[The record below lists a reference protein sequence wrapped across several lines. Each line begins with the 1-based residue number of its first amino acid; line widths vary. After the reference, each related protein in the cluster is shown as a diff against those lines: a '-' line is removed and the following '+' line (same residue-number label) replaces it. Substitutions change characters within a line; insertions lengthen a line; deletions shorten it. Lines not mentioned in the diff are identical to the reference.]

1 MNQLHQQQ
9 YMQQLAHQ
17 QQMYNQNP
25 TDEEHNEMMQNLNNL
40 QPVDENGNPVDL
52 TPEQLKEL
60 QMQYL
65 QQQEMEANQQQYD
78 DNGEPQLT
86 PEQYAML
93 QQQAYEQSMLAKKKP
108 RRKASAKRK
117 PAAKKSLKSKKPKR
131 KAHKQQMDE
140 QTAFLMM
147 LQQNPELQQQFLQQ
161 HMQQMNGQAPDGQM
175 YNVDKIDEEE
185 NEESPMKSQPVEHP
199 GMQPHHGQTEESA
212 NTDDMA
218 HQQMRN
224 MGDGEGIY
232 EDEDNEQYQQMMP
245 DDGHLAQAADHEQ
258 QMMQYQQKYPQYY
271 SPHQGNYG
279 NIYERQNDV
288 QRSIIN
294 QNESLNGMLRQY
306 IADLARKSKAA
317 KRK

>member
-1 MNQLHQQQ
+1 
-9 YMQQLAHQ
+9 MQQLAHQ
-17 QQMYNQNP
+17 QQLYNQNP

-65 QQQEMEANQQQYD
+65 QQQEMEADQQQYD
-78 DNGEPQLT
+78 ENGEPQLT

-93 QQQAYEQSMLAKKKP
+93 QRQAYEQSLRAKKKP
-108 RRKASAKRK
+108 KRKASAKRK
-117 PAAKKSLKSKKPKR
+117 PAAKKPAKTKKPKR
-131 KAHKQQMDE
+131 KAQKQQIDE

-161 HMQQMNGQAPDGQM
+161 HMQQMDGAQGPDDQM
-175 YNVDKIDEEE
+175 YNVDKIEEEE

-199 GMQPHHGQTEESA
+199 GMQGHHGQTEESA
-212 NTDDMA
+212 NTDEMA
-218 HQQMRN
+218 HHQMRN
-224 MGDGEGIY
+224 MGADDEGIY
-232 EDEDNEQYQQMMP
+232 EEDGEQEQYEHMMP
-245 DDGHLAQAADHEQ
+245 GEDINNQAIDPEQ
-258 QMMQYQQKYPQYY
+258 NLIQYQQKYPQYY
-271 SPHQGNYG
+271 SPHQGNHS

-288 QRSIIN
+288 QRNIIN

-306 IADLARKSKAA
+306 IADLAHKLKTS